1 MLPQKPMRRECC
13 TLSLLLDTGKF
24 NALYIDGKVVSKMFF
39 NGEEIYDASK
49 WFAIGNKFTH
59 TDITAMWGGSRRS
72 LRASTDAGVLKTNCI
87 GNVTGTKRH
96 TYCCETNKA
105 YSEFTDLGAIYLLGE
120 AFNYL
125 PISSF
130 SECKNVYY
138 VARFKQT
145 TYDGDLLIK
154 PFIRLGGSI
163 GVSTKL
169 LGNNIA
175 GIGNKSADSTDEGF
189 SFMYLSS
196 YKGKIE
202 VHKAKLSDEQVEV
215 LGKYAGLSTHFPDF
229 LCKAFKTDD
238 STTAKTA
245 TAYYGGFL
253 LLEV

>member
-1 MLPQKPMRRECC
+1 M
-13 TLSLLLDTGKF
+13 SLILDTGNF
-24 NALYIDGKVVSKMFF
+24 NALYIDGKVVNKMFF
-39 NGEEIYDASK
+39 NGEKIYDATK
-49 WFAIGNKFTH
+49 WFAIGNKYTS
-59 TDITAMWGGSRRS
+59 TTIDGMWGGAREK
-72 LRASTDAGVLKTNCI
+72 LCCSTDANATRSYCA
-87 GNVTGTKRH
+87 GNTSAVKRNI
-96 TYCCETNKA
+96 YCCETNET
-105 YSEFTDLGAIYLLGE
+105 YSEFTDLGAIAMLNR

-125 PISSF
+125 HISNF

-154 PFIRLGGSI
+154 PFIRIGMSI

-169 LGNNIA
+169 LGNVAN

-189 SFMYLSS
+189 SFSYLSS
-196 YKGKIE
+196 YKGKTVE
-202 VHKAKLSDEQVEV
+202 HKAKLSDKQVQS
-215 LGKYAGLSTHFPDF
+215 LDIYNDQGNYPDF

-238 STTAKTA
+238 STTATTA